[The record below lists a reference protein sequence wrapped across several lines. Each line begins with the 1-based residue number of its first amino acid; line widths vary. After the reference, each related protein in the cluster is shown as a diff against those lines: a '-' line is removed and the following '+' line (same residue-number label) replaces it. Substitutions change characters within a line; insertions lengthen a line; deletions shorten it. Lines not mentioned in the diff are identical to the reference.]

1 MKHSLKNTK
10 NLLSRVSAHKRKIA
24 FLLAIAIIIP
34 HFSQIFMK
42 WQERKEFLKQQ
53 EASQQEAA
61 ARDEDAAMARFS
73 QYVDQSDYENALGE
87 IDLLIS
93 VDQSNP
99 QYYLK
104 RAGLYVL
111 LDRSNDALLDLDT
124 ALVLSP
130 DLYDALQLRAQIY
143 GENARY
149 KEAAAD
155 YERMYK
161 LDPEQKDVLMYSADC
176 YQQMGDYEKA
186 ISAYDTAAEALPEYA
201 DAIAYARGVCFYS
214 TENYEKAVT
223 DLLQYL
229 PVTPEDGELNFLIGS
244 CYMNLKQENEA
255 ESYLLTALNGTSY
268 LPETNFYL
276 GAISMDKEDYEKAI
290 PYFTTAIEGQCFT
303 DFSTYNRGICYLN
316 TGQTALAKEDFQY
329 VTEHSEDTSL
339 VSDSKDVLK
348 TL

>member
-1 MKHSLKNTK
+1 
-10 NLLSRVSAHKRKIA
+10 
-24 FLLAIAIIIP
+24 
-34 HFSQIFMK
+34 
-42 WQERKEFLKQQ
+42 
-53 EASQQEAA
+53 
-61 ARDEDAAMARFS
+61 
-73 QYVDQSDYENALGE
+73 
-87 IDLLIS
+87 
-93 VDQSNP
+93 
-99 QYYLK
+99 
-104 RAGLYVL
+104 
-111 LDRSNDALLDLDT
+111 
-124 ALVLSP
+124 
-130 DLYDALQLRAQIY
+130 
-143 GENARY
+143 
-149 KEAAAD
+149 
-155 YERMYK
+155 
-161 LDPEQKDVLMYSADC
+161 MYSADC

-229 PVTPEDGELNFLIGS
+229 PVTPEDGELNFLIGF

-316 TGQTALAKEDFQY
+316 TGQTAWQKRI
-329 VTEHSEDTSL
+329 SSM
-339 VSDSKDVLK
+339 
-348 TL
+348 

>member
-1 MKHSLKNTK
+1 MY
-10 NLLSRVSAHKRKIA
+10 I
-24 FLLAIAIIIP
+24 
-34 HFSQIFMK
+34 
-42 WQERKEFLKQQ
+42 
-53 EASQQEAA
+53 
-61 ARDEDAAMARFS
+61 
-73 QYVDQSDYENALGE
+73 
-87 IDLLIS
+87 
-93 VDQSNP
+93 
-99 QYYLK
+99 
-104 RAGLYVL
+104 
-111 LDRSNDALLDLDT
+111 T

-155 YERMYK
+155 YERMYE

-229 PVTPEDGELNFLIGS
+229 PVAPEDGELNFLIGS

-276 GAISMDKEDYEKAI
+276 GAISMDKED
-290 PYFTTAIEGQCFT
+290 
-303 DFSTYNRGICYLN
+303 
-316 TGQTALAKEDFQY
+316 
-329 VTEHSEDTSL
+329 
-339 VSDSKDVLK
+339 
-348 TL
+348 